1 MSNPFM
7 QYLMDDISKEIG
19 DEPRFVYERTEPRL
33 AAALTEAACAAGFRA
48 EIKACTSNLADVIV
62 QQP

>member
-1 MSNPFM
+1 MEHSFV
-7 QYLMDDISKEIG
+7 QYLIDDVKKELG

-62 QQP
+62 QR